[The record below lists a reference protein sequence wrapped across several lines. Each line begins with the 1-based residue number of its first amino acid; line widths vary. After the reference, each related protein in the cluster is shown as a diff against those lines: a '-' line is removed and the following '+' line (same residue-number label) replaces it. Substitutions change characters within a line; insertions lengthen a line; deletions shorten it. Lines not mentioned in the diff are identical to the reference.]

1 MQYNDAGSCVLFFLF
16 QSFSRSQSVLVTPLT
31 RPNLNPPSYFI
42 ATLLCIALP
51 RLYKSTGCQRMY
63 RNAISDAYINR
74 YKRMTITNRRKLTD
88 KEQKIAARIHSLWL
102 AKKEREGVTQ
112 RDMAKELGWTVGTAG
127 QYMLGRIPL
136 NANAISRFAK
146 YLGVSP
152 YDIDPSLA
160 ENFIVPPDDLI
171 DVEQQLKAMAPD
183 DLRRLIGDLSRR
195 LPQQDL
201 LRLVALLADRATERR

>member
-1 MQYNDAGSCVLFFLF
+1 
-16 QSFSRSQSVLVTPLT
+16 
-31 RPNLNPPSYFI
+31 
-42 ATLLCIALP
+42 
-51 RLYKSTGCQRMY
+51 
-63 RNAISDAYINR
+63 
-74 YKRMTITNRRKLTD
+74 MTITNRRKLTD

-160 ENFIVPPDDLI
+160 ESFIVPPDDLI
-171 DVEQQLKAMAPD
+171 DVEKQLEAMAPD

>member
-1 MQYNDAGSCVLFFLF
+1 MS
-16 QSFSRSQSVLVTPLT
+16 
-31 RPNLNPPSYFI
+31 
-42 ATLLCIALP
+42 
-51 RLYKSTGCQRMY
+51 
-63 RNAISDAYINR
+63 
-74 YKRMTITNRRKLTD
+74 ITNRRKLTE
-88 KEQKIAARIHSLWL
+88 KEQKIAARVHSLWL

-152 YDIDPSLA
+152 YEIDPSLA

-171 DVEQQLKAMAPD
+171 DVEKQLEAMAPD

>member
-1 MQYNDAGSCVLFFLF
+1 MRIGLMAGATPGNNGIMDLVEFAKDAE
-16 QSFSRSQSVLVTPLT
+16 
-31 RPNLNPPSYFI
+31 
-42 ATLLCIALP
+42 
-51 RLYKSTGCQRMY
+51 
-63 RNAISDAYINR
+63 NR
-74 YKRMTITNRRKLTD
+74 GF
-88 KEQKIAARIHSLWL
+88 HSLWL

-171 DVEQQLKAMAPD
+171 DVEKQLEAMAPD